1 MLERI
6 HKIVNVGLFRD
17 IRPAALNFKKM
28 TLIYADN
35 GRGKSTLASILRSYT
50 DNTPDIVLYR
60 KTLGQPTPQEINLQF
75 SNGDRAVFSN
85 EAWNGKYADVHV
97 FDLDF
102 VDRNVYSGGEINAGH
117 RKRLLSFA
125 LGSDAVAAK
134 TAFSTASELVEEAK
148 RATRSASDKLTG
160 YRGNITLAK
169 YIKLAAV
176 ENIEQIIVGVQTE
189 LDVCARI
196 DSIRERAG
204 YQQIPLLTPNFTSVF
219 TTLSRTF
226 DSLGNGAEE
235 AVNSHINHISTDG
248 FARWVSSGLDFI
260 KDDLCPFCTQSL
272 AGIGLIQHY
281 QEHFNQAYRSHIK
294 QVSDLE
300 TDVMSV
306 IRTFNVALLESKIQ
320 QAATIATN
328 WQDYLS
334 LSVTLPDIKRIK
346 ALVEE
351 VQSSLGSITAIKER
365 SPLCRPDGDYEN
377 VVTGAIDAINTE
389 LKAFNI
395 SALSAN
401 IMIEAYK
408 ETLDTKNEVELRAM
422 LTQHEKTRLRQSAEV
437 EEIIAEYVKSKAAE
451 TIATQLKEMRRD
463 ELNKIMDATLG
474 RYEASINDLLIKFGA
489 SFSIKEIN
497 YNYAGGGEPKSEYVI
512 EMRGEKIS
520 LTGDDTSFRTSLSE
534 GDKRT
539 LAFAF
544 FISVLFHDND
554 LNKKIVV
561 IDDPM
566 CSLDIHRRNHTINII
581 KQIYA
586 HSRQVIILAHD
597 LHFIR
602 TMRDEFLR
610 MTATQPQDLSALR
623 IVHSVDDF
631 SALDRLEIDFECESP
646 YYKNHRLVS
655 GYIKG
660 AHHNVHDTAVAI
672 RPMLEGYLH
681 RRFPGRISSG
691 SLFGEIVQQIA
702 LANSNDPLLHAQSLV
717 PELNEINNY
726 AGRFHHDTNPAASSE
741 VISPVE
747 LKAFSQRALEV
758 MYRGNF

>member
-6 HKIVNVGLFRD
+6 HKIANVGLFRD

-28 TLIYADN
+28 TVIYADN

-50 DNTPDIVLYR
+50 DNIPDIVRYR
-60 KTLGQPTPQEINLQF
+60 KTLGQTTPQEINLQF

-85 EAWNGKYADVHV
+85 EAWSGKYADVHV

-102 VDRNVYSGGEINAGH
+102 VDSNVYSGGEINAGH

-134 TAFSTASELVEEAK
+134 TAFSTASDLAEEAK
-148 RATRSASDKLTG
+148 KATRSASDKLTG
-160 YRGNITLAK
+160 YRGNVTLAK

-176 ENIEQIIVGVQTE
+176 ENIEQIISGVQSE

-196 DSIRERAG
+196 DTIRKRGG
-204 YQQIPLLTPNFTSVF
+204 YQQIPLLTPDLTKVF

-226 DSLGNGAEE
+226 DSIGNGAEE
-235 AVNSHINHISTDG
+235 AVNSHINHISTEG
-248 FARWVSSGLDFI
+248 FERWVSSGLDFI
-260 KDDLCPFCTQSL
+260 KDDLCPFCSQNL
-272 AGIGLIQHY
+272 AGVGLIRHY

-294 QVSDLE
+294 QVSDLD

-306 IRTFNVALLESKIQ
+306 MRAFNVALLESKIQ
-320 QAATIATN
+320 QAGTVAPN
-328 WQDYLS
+328 WQDCLPI
-334 LSVTLPDIKRIK
+334 SVALPNIERIK
-346 ALVEE
+346 AHVEA
-351 VQSSLGSITAIKER
+351 VQSLLDSVTTIKAR

-377 VVTGAIDAINTE
+377 NVAGAIDAINAE
-389 LKAFNI
+389 LEAFNT

-401 IMIEAYK
+401 HTIQVYK
-408 ETLDTKNEVELRAM
+408 ETLDEKNEADLRTM
-422 LTQHEKTRLRQSAEV
+422 LAQHEATRQRQSAEV
-437 EEIIAEYVKSKAAE
+437 EEMIAEYVTAKAAE
-451 TIATQLKEMRRD
+451 TIAIQLKETRRD
-463 ELNKIMDATLG
+463 ELNQIMDATLG

-497 YNYAGGGEPKSEYVI
+497 YNYAGGGEPKSEYAI

-520 LTGDDTSFRTSLSE
+520 LTGEEASFRTSLSE

-544 FISVLFHDND
+544 FISVLFHDED
-554 LNKKIVV
+554 LDKKIVV

-566 CSLDIHRRNHTINII
+566 CSLDSHRRSHTINII
-581 KQIYA
+581 KQTYA
-586 HSRQVIILAHD
+586 RSRQVIILAHD

-610 MTATQPQDLSALR
+610 MSTTQPQDLSALR
-623 IVHSVDDF
+623 IVHSADDF
-631 SALDRLEIDFECESP
+631 SALDRLEIDLECESP

-655 GYIKG
+655 GYIAG
-660 AHHNVHDTAVAI
+660 THHNLHDTAVAI
-672 RPMLEGYLH
+672 RPLLEGYLH

-702 LANSNDPLLHAQSLV
+702 LATSDDPLLHAQSLV
-717 PELNEINNY
+717 AELNEINSY

-741 VISPVE
+741 VISPIE
-747 LKAFSQRALEV
+747 LRAFSRRALEV
-758 MYRGNF
+758 MYRGTL